1 MSKNGKTIKTKREG
15 ALYVPEYYM
24 KRTVIC
30 LLVVVLCCCAVC
42 AVACETL
49 PENAV
54 KVTAENLKDW
64 FDVYVDYEH
73 DGEDYSEV
81 HLKAAF
87 APKFTLAECTVVVTY
102 EHEAEWDTFSK
113 YRVVSGTQTLE
124 LQASATVSKTVSGAY
139 GNRQLDVKAGT
150 NTIAITKVE
159 GHVVKA
165 AKQWQ
170 RLTYSEE
177 NGTVLAQKL
186 AAFQAAFDSSSAV
199 VVRENSS
206 KSRTNV
212 FGDTI
217 GGASNFE
224 LRYSRTTEDICTIN
238 GRVNQGEG
246 YFASGDGV
254 VREVLSEGT
263 VSIFN
268 DSTAEE
274 VKALRNKYSKNLIVY
289 AEGDNLGS
297 VAQIDENRFV
307 SKHTLDKIR
316 WYAEDISWSIGD
328 FNKALFD
335 VENAYTFDASGKKL
349 QVTQKFSLC
358 SRQMETKSYVISS
371 TTTYE
376 IVEKHVRLVDEYPI
390 SAQDSA
396 QQALDNFVPLEV
408 DGTAEFTVPL
418 SKSNKTE
425 QWFTMNVQRGLYTI
439 SSNVGRAVQLFQV
452 DGTTRVDTRE
462 YNELD
467 GLYLACMKFSDRPDE
482 VVVQVTKAAVETY
495 PNYDNP
501 TVVGSDGKMQGAV
514 ECYGDAVVF
523 EFVVEDEGLYELSC
537 NENDNIVEMSFVL
550 GEKESCVYPHS
561 HKTLLKLAKGEYVVT
576 ISTNNK
582 NSAAF
587 DFDLTLVKSA
597 VQETNY
603 VLTETAQEITLL
615 QFQAVCCDGM
625 GGSKATFTVAEGG
638 KYRIVTTPQKEMDGY
653 VLLYDGNGEY
663 VSRVYGTDYYTLTDG
678 TYTVEYSSNV
688 FEGGLQKTITS
699 WYEKVD

>member
-1 MSKNGKTIKTKREG
+1 
-15 ALYVPEYYM
+15 M
-24 KRTVIC
+24 KKTVIC

-73 DGEDYSEV
+73 DGDDYSIV

-87 APKFTLAECTVVVTY
+87 APKFTLDECTVVVTY

-124 LQASATVSKTVSGAY
+124 LQAGATVSKTVSGAY
-139 GNRQLDVKAGT
+139 GNRQFDVKAGT

-159 GHVVKA
+159 GYVVKA

-177 NGTVLAQKL
+177 NGAVLAQKL
-186 AAFQAAFDSSSAV
+186 AAFQAAFDNSSAV

-206 KSRTNV
+206 KMSTNV

-217 GGASNFE
+217 RGTSNFE

-246 YFASGDGV
+246 YFASGDKV

-274 VKALRNKYSKNLIVY
+274 VQALRNKYSKNLIVY

-297 VAQIDENRFV
+297 VAQTDENEFV
-307 SKHTLDKIR
+307 SKHTLDKVR
-316 WYAEDISWSIGD
+316 WYAEDISWNIGD
-328 FNKALFD
+328 LDKTLFD

-358 SRQMETKSYVISS
+358 SRQTTTKSYVISS

-376 IVEKHVRLVDEYPI
+376 IVEKHVRLVDEYPL

-408 DGTAEFTVPL
+408 DGTSEFTVSL

-425 QWFTMNVQRGLYTI
+425 QWFTMNFQHDLYTI

-452 DGTTRVDTRE
+452 DGTTRVDEHE

-467 GLYLACMKFSDRPDE
+467 GLYLACMKFSDRDRPDE
-482 VVVQVTKAAVETY
+482 VVVQVAKAAVETY

-501 TVVGSDGKMQGAV
+501 IEVGADGKMQGTV

-523 EFVVEDEGLYELSC
+523 EFDVEDEGLYVLNGNTERNNLQLSF
-537 NENDNIVEMSFVL
+537 IL
-550 GEKESCVYPHS
+550 GEKESWVYPMGWN
-561 HKTLLKLAKGEYVVT
+561 KLLKLATGTYT
-576 ISTNNK
+576 IVASTNNR
-582 NSAAF
+582 NSEAF
-587 DFDLTLVKSA
+587 AFDLTLEKSS

-603 VLTETAQEITLL
+603 VLTDTAQEITVLRY
-615 QFQAVCCDGM
+615 QAVCCDGT
-625 GGSKATFTVAEGG
+625 GGAKATFTVVEGG
-638 KYRIVTTPQKEMDGY
+638 KYRIVTTPQDELDGY
-653 VLLYDGNGEY
+653 VLLYDSDGEY
-663 VSRVYGTDYYTLTDG
+663 VSRVYDTDYYTLTAG
-678 TYTVEYSSNV
+678 TYTVEYSLD
-688 FEGGLQKTITS
+688 GLDDNSLQQFVITS
-699 WYEKVD
+699 YYEKVD